1 MKEATCYSQFEWE
14 DHPKGR
20 SVVNNS
26 CFRVSLPTRII
37 SRSYICIY
45 IYMANSTHPN
55 NNIYIYM
62 YICIY
67 IYIYMYIYMYIY
79 IYVYTIYICICLV
92 VWNIFYFPISWGIS
106 SSQLTNSMIFQRG
119 WRKHQADNHEV
130 NQMPQTIPLY

>member
-45 IYMANSTHPN
+45 IWQTAHIPTIKKIY
-55 NNIYIYM
+55 ICIYVYIYVYIYM
-62 YICIY
+62 Y
-67 IYIYMYIYMYIY
+67 
-79 IYVYTIYICICLV
+79 TLYICMCLV